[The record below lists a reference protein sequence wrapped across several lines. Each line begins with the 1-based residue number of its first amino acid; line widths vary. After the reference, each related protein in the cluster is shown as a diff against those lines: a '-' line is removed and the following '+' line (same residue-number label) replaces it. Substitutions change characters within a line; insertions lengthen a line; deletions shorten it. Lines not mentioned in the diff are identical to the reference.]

1 MRSDPNYEKP
11 LRAGES
17 SAASEGSP
25 AARSVPAYRRRWLQV
40 TLGLV
45 VVTGGVAALLYFEH
59 AAHYESTDDAFL
71 DGHVVPVAAQIAG
84 RVSHVLVED
93 NQRVQAGDV
102 LAEIDPSDFEIAKQR
117 AEAGLAVA
125 RARLRSASAARASTR
140 ARLSQAHSNVL
151 GAQAD
156 ARLARSDLRR
166 TRQLVQREAEAP
178 KALDSAVAKQEAT
191 SASVDAARRELSV
204 LAAAISE
211 AEAAQQVAAA
221 DLQQAQA
228 AVADAELA
236 LSRTKIVAQTRG
248 RVTDRS
254 VEAGGF
260 LAVGQQ
266 LLSIVQEQVWVTANF
281 KETDLAQLRV
291 GQHVNISIDA
301 YSQQW
306 PGHVDSFQHG
316 TGTRFS
322 LLPVENATGNYV
334 KVVQRIP
341 VKIVFDTAPDPD
353 RYLLAPGMSV
363 VPTVDIAQP
372 IERTPPAAPAS
383 TAVSER

>member
-1 MRSDPNYEKP
+1 
-11 LRAGES
+11 
-17 SAASEGSP
+17 
-25 AARSVPAYRRRWLQV
+25 
-40 TLGLV
+40 
-45 VVTGGVAALLYFEH
+45 
-59 AAHYESTDDAFL
+59 
-71 DGHVVPVAAQIAG
+71 
-84 RVSHVLVED
+84 
-93 NQRVQAGDV
+93 
-102 LAEIDPSDFEIAKQR
+102 
-117 AEAGLAVA
+117 
-125 RARLRSASAARASTR
+125 
-140 ARLSQAHSNVL
+140 
-151 GAQAD
+151 
-156 ARLARSDLRR
+156 
-166 TRQLVQREAEAP
+166 VQREAEPP

-191 SASVDAARRELSV
+191 SAALDAARRELSV

-221 DLQQAQA
+221 DLRQAQA
-228 AVADAELA
+228 AVADADLE
-236 LSRTKIVAQTRG
+236 LSRTKVIAKTSG

-266 LLSIVQEQVWVTANF
+266 LLSIVEEQVWVTANF

-301 YSQQW
+301 YSQEW

-334 KVVQRIP
+334 KVVQRVP

-353 RYLLAPGMSV
+353 RYVLAPGMSV
-363 VPTVDIAQP
+363 VPTVDLRRP
-372 IERTPPAAPAS
+372 VERTAPAVPAAPA
-383 TAVSER
+383 VSER